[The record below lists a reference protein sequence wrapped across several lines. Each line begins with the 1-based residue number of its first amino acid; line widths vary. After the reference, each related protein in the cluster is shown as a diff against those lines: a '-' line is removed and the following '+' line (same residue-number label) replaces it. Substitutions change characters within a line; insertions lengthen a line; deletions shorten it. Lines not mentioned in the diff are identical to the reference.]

1 MLPTK
6 FRLLNLFYSWL
17 SIFLVYFLYQNDIH
31 IKFYNK
37 LFLLHFFL
45 LRLIDCVAQSIRADF
60 KFIVMDRVF
69 RSHLCAACLRGTY
82 LRLCLVG
89 SKVWILVKIRDDV
102 TEKLCVYDRLM
113 WWKRTE
119 VWIQI
124 LDLNT
129 ALVSVLWRYLRRYNS
144 RL

>member
-82 LRLCLVG
+82 LGCVFSWIQSLDFGWNWRWCDWKVMCVWQVDVMEKDWSLDPNFG
-89 SKVWILVKIRDDV
+89 SKH
-102 TEKLCVYDRLM
+102 
-113 WWKRTE
+113 
-119 VWIQI
+119 
-124 LDLNT
+124 
-129 ALVSVLWRYLRRYNS
+129 SPS
-144 RL
+144 